1 MSVFLFRNKLLILGI
16 EDYSCL
22 LWAVYLTATKVP
34 ASVKTQLLDFTFC
47 PISSETELDIVIIKK
62 KSISPSAVVLIC
74 AST

>member
-1 MSVFLFRNKLLILGI
+1 MSVFLFRNKLLGI
-16 EDYSCL
+16 EDDSCL

-34 ASVKTQLLDFTFC
+34 ASVKTQLLDLTFC
-47 PISSETELDIVIIKK
+47 SISPETELDMVIIK